1 MYLQP
6 GGVDGAI
13 AILDRLSDGSWDV
26 VDLGTGIA
34 EFLPFG
40 LPTNATW
47 TAWPGDTD
55 PVPANETLRAL
66 IASDGVEI
74 TDLPTYA
81 DQLATRLEN
90 ANAQDPE
97 FPAEAHVVAI
107 EPDGLPLVVV
117 ETSVGGDDS
126 VSGQVVY
133 VWLEETFDAAGRT
146 GWAVEAAYVS
156 QTCHRDVAVGEPTL
170 CI

>member
-1 MYLQP
+1 M
-6 GGVDGAI
+6 
-13 AILDRLSDGSWDV
+13 
-26 VDLGTGIA
+26 
-34 EFLPFG
+34 
-40 LPTNATW
+40 
-47 TAWPGDTD
+47 
-55 PVPANETLRAL
+55 
-66 IASDGVEI
+66 EI
-74 TDLPTYA
+74 TDLLTYA
-81 DQLATRLEN
+81 DQLATRLED

-146 GWAVEAAYVS
+146 GWAIEAAYVS